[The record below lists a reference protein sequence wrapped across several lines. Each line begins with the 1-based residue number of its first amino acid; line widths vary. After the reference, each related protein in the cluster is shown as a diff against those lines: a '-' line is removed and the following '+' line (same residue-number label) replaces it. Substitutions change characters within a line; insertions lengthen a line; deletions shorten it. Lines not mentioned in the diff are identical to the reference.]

1 MHSIEA
7 FPGDI
12 LPAKMAIDCI
22 PFIDLGPP
30 IEIPLIPKEADPKNI
45 SQEERHFWRS
55 EIKRYKREKDVLLL
69 AHNYEPEDVQH
80 IEVADY
86 VGDSL
91 HLAKIGRDS
100 KKKVLMEASVLFMNY
115 ILGVMKQDWQIVLA
129 PSMDA
134 LCSLAAHA
142 KVEKVKDWKHAHP
155 NGKVISYVNTY
166 LDIKAESD
174 ICCASGNAAKVI
186 QYMAESHPESPLL
199 FLPDIFLGYYAMNIL
214 KKMGHS
220 TDNLW
225 LMMGACHVHEK
236 ITAHHVMR
244 QMALHPDAAVVAHL
258 ECGCIAKCSMM
269 LDQGIVSEEMMQLR
283 STWGMIDFITK
294 TPHKKI
300 IVATTV
306 TNIYPMSIAA
316 PDKEFIPAN
325 PDARCAFMEQNTLK
339 SIYLSLLYRR
349 HEITVDP
356 ELARQARIP
365 IERMLAIQ

>member
-1 MHSIEA
+1 MNKLVFA
-7 FPGDI
+7 GDI
-12 LPAKMAIDCI
+12 LPATEAVALI
-22 PFIDLGPP
+22 PEVDLGPP
-30 IEIPLIPKEADPKNI
+30 IEVPSIPTDANPVNI
-45 SQEERHFWRS
+45 SEVERQFYRS
-55 EIKRYKREKDVLLL
+55 EINCLKKKTNAIIL
-69 AHNYEPEDVQH
+69 AHNYEPPDVQD
-80 IEVADY
+80 VADY
-86 VGDSL
+86 IGDSL
-91 HLAKIGRDS
+91 HLARVGRDS
-100 KKKVLMEASVLFMNY
+100 KADILLESAVLFMSQ
-115 ILGVMKQDWQIVLA
+115 ILAVMKKPHQTVLA
-129 PSMDA
+129 PSLKA

-142 KVEKVKDWKHAHP
+142 DVDKVLAWKKDHS
-155 NGKVISYVNTY
+155 NGKIISYVNTY
-166 LDIKAESD
+166 LDIKAVSD

-186 QYMAESHPESPLL
+186 QHMAQLYPDSPLL

-214 KKMGHS
+214 KKAGHS

-236 ITAHHVMR
+236 ITTHHVIR
-244 QMALHPDAAVVAHL
+244 QMVLHPDAAVVAHL

>member
-1 MHSIEA
+1 MNKLLL
-7 FPGDI
+7 PGDI
-12 LPAKMAIDCI
+12 LPAREAIAMI
-22 PFIDLGPP
+22 PEVDLGPP
-30 IEIPLIPKEADPKNI
+30 IEVPPIPAEANPANI
-45 SQEERHFWRS
+45 SKEERLFWRS
-55 EIKRYKREKDVLLL
+55 EIKRFKKEKDVLVL

-80 IEVADY
+80 KEVADY

-115 ILGVMKQDWQIVLA
+115 ILGVMKQPWQIVLA

-142 KVEKVKDWKHAHP
+142 DVNKVLAWKRDHP
-155 NGKVISYVNTY
+155 TGKVISYVNTY

-186 QYMAESHPESPLL
+186 QYMAEKHSNSPLL
-199 FLPDIFLGYYAMNIL
+199 FLPDIFLGYYAMNTL
-214 KKMGHS
+214 NKLGYS

-244 QMALHPDAAVVAHL
+244 QMALHPDAAVVAHP
-258 ECGCIAKCSMM
+258 ECGSISKCSMM
-269 LDQGIVSEEMMQLR
+269 LDQGLVSEEMMQLR

-306 TNIYPMSIAA
+306 TNIYPMSVAA

-325 PDARCAFMEQNTLK
+325 PDARCEFMEQNTLK
-339 SIYLSLLYRR
+339 NVYESLRDMK
-349 HEITVDP
+349 HVITVDP
-356 ELARQARIP
+356 KLAARARVP
-365 IERMLAIQ
+365 IELMLAIQ